1 MVFSALWFLVSLF
14 MLYQGLS
21 YSGFNDLPVLVF
33 DKFLSNNYLILLRE
47 VLIKYMFILSGVGMI
62 ASLIF
67 MVWIY
72 KDKEDCGFTIT
83 ASMWGILVFY
93 VLISLFTVI

>member
-1 MVFSALWFLVSLF
+1 MVFSVLWLLVSLF
-14 MLYQGLS
+14 MLYQGVA
-21 YSGFNDLPVLVF
+21 YSGFFDLPILVF

-47 VLIKYMFILSGVGMI
+47 LLIKYMFVLSAVGI
-62 ASLIF
+62 VASIIF

>member
-1 MVFSALWFLVSLF
+1 MVFSALWLLVSLF
-14 MLYQGLS
+14 MLYQGVA
-21 YSGFNDLPVLVF
+21 YSGFLDLPILVF

-47 VLIKYMFILSGVGMI
+47 LLIKYMFVLSAVGI
-62 ASLIF
+62 VASIIF